1 MEDADAASRNPR
13 IPAAAYCVSVRRALL
28 GSAAVAALAFAAGAA
43 AALPRP
49 GVLVPAS
56 SLGGVRLGEPAAQVR
71 AALGAHGVCRGCLL
85 PTWYFTYRR
94 FDQHGLGVELVGG
107 RVSAVYTLWQPH
119 GWRTPGGLV
128 LGMTQNQVT
137 GQLGALLPVT
147 CAGYSALVKDA
158 GGARTA
164 YYIRNGRLWGFG
176 LLLAKA
182 DPCR

>member
-1 MEDADAASRNPR
+1 
-13 IPAAAYCVSVRRALL
+13 VRRALVC
-28 GSAAVAALAFAAGAA
+28 AAVVIVVFVADAA

-49 GVLVPAS
+49 GVLVPAR
-56 SLGGVRLGEPAAQVR
+56 SLGGVRLGESEAQLR
-71 AALGAHGVCRGCLL
+71 AALGSHGVCRGCLL
-85 PTWYFTYRR
+85 PTWYFTYRK
-94 FDQHGLGVELVGG
+94 FDQHGLGVELIGG
-107 RVSAVYTLWQPH
+107 RVAAVYTLWQPH

-128 LGMTQNQVT
+128 LGAAQSQVT
-137 GQLGALLPVT
+137 AQLGTLLPIA

-176 LLLAKA
+176 LLRAKT